1 MFCCVLT
8 KARSAKTAGPMH
20 GAATTPT
27 KSPEIKWRKSSYHW
41 SSSGT
46 CYNGDHIT
54 ITAGKER
61 KDQKL
66 TLLHELAHWALP
78 NNEHH
83 GNNFWKLA
91 FELYKWQGLSM
102 RQCVN
107 RETTCRGG
115 RSHNR
120 LNKIAK
126 SIKESYTAI
135 KACSTCRSIP
145 VR

>member
-1 MFCCVLT
+1 MKVPNWAQDLT
-8 KARSAKTAGPMH
+8 LNTLLYLESKGYD
-20 GAATTPT
+20 T
-27 KSPEIKWRKSSYHW
+27 KIPEIKWRKSSYHW

-126 SIKESYTAI
+126 SIKES
-135 KACSTCRSIP
+135 
-145 VR
+145 